1 MAQPTEVKV
10 KGAAGGALVASLAL
24 ALLNATVADSSI
36 LGGLPAWLQFILL
49 AVAPTLVT
57 WLAGY
62 ATPSTTSSVSESFN
76 KPSVR

>member
-1 MAQPTEVKV
+1 MAQTEVKV
-10 KGAAGGALVASLAL
+10 SASTGGALVASLVL
-24 ALLNATVADSSI
+24 AILNATVANSSV

-57 WLAGY
+57 WLSGY
-62 ATPSTTSSVSESFN
+62 ATPSKTSSVSEAY